1 MKNLTMELNADV
13 TVQGRKSEM
22 NLKVDMTSDETQE
35 VTLSVLF
42 DLPDAPETGLR
53 TFLSS

>member
-42 DLPDAPETGLR
+42 DLPAAPETGLR